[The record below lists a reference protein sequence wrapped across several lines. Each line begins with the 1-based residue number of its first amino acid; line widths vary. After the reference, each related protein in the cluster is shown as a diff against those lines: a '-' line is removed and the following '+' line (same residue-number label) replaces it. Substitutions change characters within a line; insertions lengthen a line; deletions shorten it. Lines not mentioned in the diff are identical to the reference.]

1 MTSSDVVRTLRE
13 QLPPLP
19 ASEDLLH
26 AVGLQFERSATI
38 AALTTVTAFA
48 VGALVGAALATL
60 FAPKSGEEVRHDL
73 NERVRAFGDR
83 MGFADRRGPEDDPA
97 TH

>member
-13 QLPPLP
+13 QLPAMP

-26 AVGLQFERSATI
+26 AVGLQYERSAVS
-38 AALTTVTAFA
+38 ALTTVTAFA
-48 VGALVGAALATL
+48 VGALVGAALVAL
-60 FAPKSGEEVRHDL
+60 FAPKSGQEVRQDL
-73 NERVRAFGDR
+73 NDRVRAWGDR
-83 MGFADRRGPEDDPA
+83 MGFSERRSPEDDPA